1 MTRLACGFAAV
12 LLLVFSM
19 VPAPSALGAE
29 GKPKKPAEERFAKI
43 DKDGDKKLSLDEFV
57 GKKTDEKKE
66 KATKRF
72 SKLDKDSNESLSLDE
87 FVAGQ
92 KKK

>member
-12 LLLVFSM
+12 LLLVFAA
-19 VPAPSALGAE
+19 VATPSVLGAE
-29 GKPKKPAEERFAKI
+29 GKPKKPPEERFAKI
-43 DKDGDKKLSLDEFV
+43 DKDGDKKISLDEFV

-72 SKLDKDSNESLSLDE
+72 SRLDKDANESLSLEE